1 MSPRARGKA
10 TAGGLSPMS
19 WSLLAPIRKAS
30 DLALGANVMRK
41 RGLFN
46 PLRPDHALQSLVNAG
61 RYGPFAAVIMHTAHT
76 RPYAPA
82 IVDEQG
88 ELAFGQ
94 LDEQSNAF
102 AHGLLAR
109 GLRQG
114 DVVAVLARDHR
125 GMVLSMLATGKLG
138 LRAVLMN
145 TGFAKP
151 QFAEV
156 CEREKVKVVLHDSE
170 FGDLMSAIPG
180 SVPRILTW
188 VDEKD
193 NADPAIPTLASVSMG
208 RPTTPPPAPAKPG
221 GTVILT
227 SGTTG
232 TPKGTPRDKVS
243 PFMSAQ
249 FIDRVPMPR
258 DGTMVMAAPIFH
270 GTGLSQFSLGLGLG
284 NRVVFQQRRFD
295 PEKTLANI
303 QRYRA
308 DSLVVVPTMLQ
319 RLLDLP
325 AEVRAK
331 YDVSSLRVVFAAGSA
346 IPPDVVVRSGEY
358 FGEVLYNLY
367 GSTECAVITV
377 ATPENLRKAPSTAGR
392 PPVGIRIALY
402 DENRKRITR
411 PNVTGTIFVENAHA
425 FTAYTDGR
433 TKERIDGMMST
444 GDVGH
449 LDDDGLLFIDGRDDD
464 MIVSGGE
471 NVFPQEVEHLIAN
484 RSDVLEAA
492 VVGVDD
498 RDFGKRLRAFVVPGP
513 ESTRDPQEI
522 KDYVKEN
529 LARYKVPRE
538 VIFLDELPR
547 NATGKLLRKSLME
560 MDPPA

>member
-1 MSPRARGKA
+1 
-10 TAGGLSPMS
+10 MS

-30 DLALGANVMRK
+30 DIALGANVMRK
-41 RGLFN
+41 RGLFD
-46 PLRPDHALQSLVNAG
+46 PLRPDQALRSLVDAG
-61 RYGPFAAVIMHTAHT
+61 RYGPFAAVIRHTAHT
-76 RPYAPA
+76 RPHAPA

-88 ELAFGQ
+88 ELTFAQ
-94 LDEQSNAF
+94 LDEYSNAF
-102 AHGLLAR
+102 AHGLRTR

-114 DVVAVLARDHR
+114 DVAAILARDHR

-138 LRAVLMN
+138 LRTVLMN

-151 QFAEV
+151 QFAAV
-156 CEREKVKVVLHDSE
+156 CERERVAVVLHDSE
-170 FGDLMSAIPG
+170 FTDLTSAIPD

-188 VDEKD
+188 VD
-193 NADPAIPTLASVSMG
+193 DPDDVDPNIPTLSSVSMG
-208 RPTTPPPAPAKPG
+208 QPTTPPPAPSKSG

-232 TPKGTPRDKVS
+232 TPKGAPRDKVS
-243 PFMSAQ
+243 PLMSAQ
-249 FIDRVPMPR
+249 FLDRVPLPR
-258 DGTMVMAAPIFH
+258 NGTMVMAAPIFH

-284 NRVVFQQRRFD
+284 NRVIFRQRRFD
-295 PEKTLANI
+295 PERTLADI

-308 DSLVVVPTMLQ
+308 DSLVLVPTMLQ
-319 RLLDLP
+319 RILDLP

-331 YDVSSLRVVFAAGSA
+331 YDVSSLRVIFAAGSA

-377 ATPENLRKAPSTAGR
+377 AGPQDLRRAPDTAGR
-392 PPVGIRIALY
+392 PPVGVRVALY

-411 PNVTGTIFVENAHA
+411 PQVVGTIFVENAHA

-433 TKERIDGMMST
+433 TKERVDGMMST

-449 LDDDGLLFIDGRDDD
+449 FDENGLLFIDGRDDD

-471 NVFPQEVEHLIAN
+471 NVFPQEVEHLIAA
-484 RSDVLEAA
+484 RPDVLEAA

-513 ESTRDPQEI
+513 DSARDPQKI

-529 LARYKVPRE
+529 LARYKVPRD

-547 NATGKLLRKSLME
+547 NATGKLLRTALTE
-560 MDPPA
+560 TDPTA